1 MAVTFDEVVP
11 LVLLAQRA
19 LFSQTRTAAP
29 GESLKH
35 QSRVRAHI
43 NGILPFLHLTQF
55 PVTPNTFYLAI
66 LVTLAVLLCI

>member
-43 NGILPFLHLTQF
+43 NDILPFLHLTQF
-55 PVTPNTFYLAI
+55 PVTPNTYLAI
-66 LVTLAVLLCI
+66 LITLAVLLCI